1 MSIKKRLPL
10 IMILLLIM
18 AIGALSVVTY
28 NNMSKALMNQ
38 SDGEMKSL
46 TTEGVKTLEALI
58 EKEKKANDMLATKSE
73 FRDILTRK
81 GNGEDS
87 EELTQKITDTN
98 NWLREYVRN
107 QTSLDNVFVI
117 DKNFSGVLDGN
128 FNMGAE
134 YDNEEFVKTVLSGKT
149 VISSSITS
157 NSTGK
162 RIIVFATPILRDG
175 NVIGAVGSAVTCESL
190 SNYLKDLRASS
201 SPSSY
206 LYIVDGTGNIVYHP
220 DDKKI
225 GKLVENEKIKQVVNE
240 VKNDSNLK
248 GQKVQYTYNK
258 AEKVGYYELI
268 SGMNW
273 IVVLSADK
281 AEVMQP
287 ITDMMKMYIV
297 MAAII
302 IVISAAIG
310 IAASHRITSSILDI
324 TKLVNDTAELNLVY
338 NKRYEKYERY
348 KDEVGLMFKSVTS
361 TRKILRELV
370 QNLTEV
376 SNKINENA
384 ILVEDMTKNL
394 KAYAD
399 ETSLETETLSASME
413 ESAATVEEISASSSE
428 VSNAIEVISERASEG
443 SLLTNDISERSK
455 ILKDSSVSS
464 GKNAK
469 DIYSSV
475 RDQLEAAIKKSEA
488 VKQIEV
494 LAQSILEITEQTN
507 LLALNA
513 AIEAARAGE
522 AGKGFA
528 VVADEVRTLA
538 EQSGSTASNIQNIV
552 KTVNSS
558 VKDLNNQALRVLQFI
573 DTQVL
578 NDYESSSKSSE
589 QYNLDSIKVNNMM
602 LEFSAT
608 SEELT
613 ATIENISTAIIDI
626 SATVSNGAAGITSIA
641 TKTSEV
647 VDKVNIIENSVLR
660 SKESA
665 ESLRE
670 IISKFRL

>member
-10 IMILLLIM
+10 IMVLLLIM
-18 AIGALSVVTY
+18 AIGSLSVVTY
-28 NNMSKALMNQ
+28 NNMSKALTNQ
-38 SDGEMKSL
+38 RDGEMQAL

-81 GNGEDS
+81 ENGEESD
-87 EELTQKITDTN
+87 ELRQKVTDTN
-98 NWLREYVRN
+98 KWLQEYIRN
-107 QTSLDNVFVI
+107 QTNLDDVFVI
-117 DKNFSGVLDGN
+117 DKNFSGVLDGTLSI
-128 FNMGAE
+128 GVD
-134 YDNEEFVKTVLSGKT
+134 YKNEEFAKNALSGKT
-149 VISSSITS
+149 VVSSTLTS
-157 NSTGK
+157 NSTGS
-162 RIIVFATPILRDG
+162 RIIVFATPIVSDG
-175 NVIGAVGSAVTCESL
+175 NVIGAVASAVTCESF
-190 SNYLKDLRASS
+190 SNYLKDLRSSS

-225 GKLVENEKIKQVVNE
+225 GKPVENEKIKQVVNQ
-240 VKNDSNLK
+240 VKNDSNVK
-248 GQKVQYTYNK
+248 GQNVEYTYNNS
-258 AEKVGYYELI
+258 EKVGYYELTK
-268 SGMNW
+268 GMNW

-281 AEVMQP
+281 AEVIQP

-297 MAAII
+297 IAILI
-302 IVISAAIG
+302 IVISAAVG
-310 IAASHRITSSILDI
+310 IVASHRITSSILDI
-324 TKLVNDTAELNLVY
+324 TRLVNDTADLNLVY
-338 NKRYEKYERY
+338 NKKYEKYEKY
-348 KDEVGLMFKSVTS
+348 KDEVGLIFKSVTS

-376 SNKINENA
+376 SNQINENA

-394 KAYAD
+394 KTYAD

-455 ILKDSSVSS
+455 ILKDSSVNS

-475 RDQLEAAIKKSEA
+475 REQLEAAIKKSEA

-538 EQSGSTASNIQNIV
+538 EQSGNTASNIQNIV

-558 VKDLNNQALRVLQFI
+558 VKDLNDQALRVLQFI

-578 NDYESSSKSSE
+578 NDYENSSKSSE

-613 ATIENISTAIIDI
+613 ATIENISAAIIDI

-641 TKTSEV
+641 TKTSGV
-647 VDKVNIIENSVLR
+647 VDKVNVIENSVLK

-665 ESLRE
+665 ESLKE
-670 IISKFRL
+670 IIAKFKM

>member
-1 MSIKKRLPL
+1 
-10 IMILLLIM
+10 MILLLII
-18 AIGALSVVTY
+18 AIGALSVITY
-28 NNMSKALMNQ
+28 KNMSKALTNQ
-38 SDGEMKSL
+38 SDGEMKAL
-46 TTEGVKTLEALI
+46 TKEGARTLEALI

-81 GNGEDS
+81 GNGEES
-87 EELTQKITDTN
+87 EELKQKITDTN

-117 DKNFSGVLDGN
+117 DKNFGGLLDGN
-128 FNMGAE
+128 FNMGVA
-134 YDNEEFVKTVLSGKT
+134 YKDDEFAKLALSGKT
-149 VISSSITS
+149 VISSSLTS
-157 NSTGK
+157 NSTGN
-162 RIIVFATPILRDG
+162 RIIVFATPILSDG
-175 NVIGAVGSAVTCESL
+175 NVIGAVASAVSCESF
-190 SNYLKDLRASS
+190 SNYLKDLKASS
-201 SPSSY
+201 SPTSY
-206 LYIVDGTGNIVYHP
+206 LYIVDGMGNIVYHP
-220 DDKKI
+220 DNKKI
-225 GKLVENEKIKQVVNE
+225 GKPVENEKIKQVVNE
-240 VKNDSNLK
+240 LKNDSNVK
-248 GQKVQYTYNK
+248 GQKVEYIYNK
-258 AEKVGYYELI
+258 AEKVGYYELAK
-268 SGMNW
+268 GVNW

-287 ITDMMKMYIV
+287 ITNMMKMYIIIAV
-297 MAAII
+297 II
-302 IVISAAIG
+302 IVISAGVG

-324 TKLVNDTAELNLVY
+324 TRLVNDTAELNLVY
-338 NKRYEKYERY
+338 NEKYEKYENY

-361 TRKILRELV
+361 TRKILRKLV
-370 QNLTEV
+370 ENLTEV
-376 SNKINENA
+376 SNQINENA

-455 ILKDSSVSS
+455 ILKDSSVNS
-464 GKNAK
+464 GRNAK
-469 DIYSSV
+469 NIYSSV
-475 RDQLEAAIKKSEA
+475 REQLEAAIRKSEA

-528 VVADEVRTLA
+528 VVADEVKTLA
-538 EQSGSTASNIQNIV
+538 EQSGNTASNIQNIV

-558 VKDLNNQALRVLQFI
+558 VKDLNDQALRVLQFI

-578 NDYESSSKSSE
+578 DDYENSSKSSE
-589 QYNLDSIKVNNMM
+589 KYNLDSIKVNNMM

-647 VDKVNIIENSVLR
+647 VDKVNVIENSVLR

-670 IISKFRL
+670 IISKFSL